1 MTTSWR
7 RVIMIKKKYYISG
20 FDCPNCAH
28 KSEEHLGKHEEIDY
42 CHIDFSTNKM
52 FITYKNEPLSVEQ
65 ISQII
70 AEVESDPLDIR
81 DLAEKENKKT
91 YHISGFDCPNCAH
104 KSEEHLNNHES
115 IDSCHIDFST
125 NKMYITYSDKKLTV
139 EELKSIIAEVESDP
153 LDIHELVAGKKEQE
167 TPKLFTKSMWFLLA
181 RVIFAIIVMVLN
193 MTVFHHIDETGWL
206 CFGIYTATSI
216 LLVYDI
222 FWRVLVHIRHMRN
235 IIDHNLLISIT
246 IVATTTLAIIYLLE
260 HNVDTGVDRAMEGM
274 MVVGLFQVGQIIE
287 RIATNRSK
295 LAVMNAVQLRVEY
308 ANLLKNGEITKVEPE
323 QLSIGD
329 SVVVN
334 AGEMIPVDGQIIDGT
349 AYVDKSS
356 LTGEFVPVLADVNN
370 NEVLAGCLVKSG
382 SITLRVNKK
391 YEDSAVAKII
401 DLISNSGEKKSKA
414 DEFIGKFAKWYTP
427 IIVILAILVFAI
439 GGAIS
444 TLWREWLI
452 RGLEILVTG
461 CPCAI
466 VISVPLAYFAG
477 IGLASKKGIVIKGT
491 NYLDE
496 INNINKVVTDKTGTL
511 THGVFT
517 ISKINPSKDSSEDE
531 LLAALYCAES
541 LSNHPIAKA
550 ICHDVDVKSLAAK
563 QKDYEEIAGFGVKT
577 TFNNQKIYAGN
588 IAFMKQTG
596 LNIEKAEEN
605 GTIIYCQKDGK
616 YLGYVVLNDEVK
628 KEAYQMVELLQ
639 KEKME
644 VILLTGDKEENALA
658 LQKELKLN
666 RVYSE
671 LTPEDKTV
679 ILEREMQDN
688 KGNTAFLGDGIN
700 DAPSI
705 IRSDVGF
712 AMGAIGS
719 DIAVENADVVI
730 MNDDPAKVYDAVKI
744 ARISRHTA
752 IFNIAFALLVKAV
765 VAILVMIPTLS
776 IPMMIPVIADT
787 GLTVVL
793 VLNSLLIL
801 YRRIRKQ

>member
-1 MTTSWR
+1 
-7 RVIMIKKKYYISG
+7 MIKKKYHISG

-28 KSEEHLGKHEEIDY
+28 KSETHLANHESIDY

-52 FITYKNEPLSVEQ
+52 FVTYKDKPLSVEQ
-65 ISQII
+65 IAKII
-70 AEVESDPLDIR
+70 AEVESDPLEIR
-81 DLAEKENKKT
+81 DLEEKINKKT

-104 KSEEHLNNHES
+104 KSEVHLGKHES
-115 IDSCHIDFST
+115 IDNCHIDFST
-125 NKMYITYSDKKLTV
+125 NKMYITYKDK
-139 EELKSIIAEVESDP
+139 ELSVDEIKAIIAQVESDP
-153 LDIHELVAGKKEQE
+153 LDIHSVDTKKKEE
-167 TPKLFTKSMWFLLA
+167 APKLFTKGMWFLLA
-181 RVIFAIIVMVLN
+181 RVVFAIIVMVLN
-193 MTVFHHIDETGWL
+193 MTVVNHFDNTGWIR
-206 CFGIYTATSI
+206 FGIYTFTS
-216 LLVYDI
+216 LLLAYDI
-222 FWRVLVHIRHMRN
+222 FYRVIVHIKHMRN
-235 IIDHNLLISIT
+235 IIDHNLLISIA
-246 IVATTTLAIIYLLE
+246 IVATSTLSIIYLLE
-260 HNVDTGVDRAMEGM
+260 HNVDVGVDRAMEGM

-295 LAVMNAVQLRVEY
+295 LAVMNAIQLRVEY
-308 ANLLKNGEITKVEPE
+308 ANLLKDGEVRKVDPE
-323 QLSIGD
+323 QLEIGD
-329 SVVVN
+329 NVVVS
-334 AGEMIPVDGQIIDGT
+334 AGEMIPVDGEVIEGS

-356 LTGEFVPVLADVNN
+356 LTGEFVPVLSDVNN
-370 NEVLAGCLVKSG
+370 KDVLAGCLIKTG

-391 YEDSAVAKII
+391 YEDSAVSKII
-401 DLISNSGEKKSKA
+401 ELISNSGEKKSKA

-427 IIVILAILVFAI
+427 IIVLLAVLVFVI

-444 TLWREWLI
+444 SLWREWVI

-517 ISKINPSKDSSEDE
+517 ISKVNASKDSLEEE
-531 LLAALYCAES
+531 LLNALYAAES
-541 LSNHPIAKA
+541 LSTHPIAKA
-550 ICHDVDVKSLAAK
+550 ICHDVDIKSLAAK
-563 QKDYEEIAGFGVKT
+563 QKGYQEIAGFGVKT
-577 TFNNQKIYAGN
+577 TFEGHNISAGN
-588 IAFMKQTG
+588 IAFMKQAG
-596 LNIEKAEEN
+596 LEINPAEES

-628 KEAYQMVELLQ
+628 KEAYQMVELLH

-644 VILLTGDKEENALA
+644 VVLLTGDKKENALS
-658 LQKELKLN
+658 LQKELNLD

-671 LTPEDKTV
+671 LTPADKTE
-679 ILEREMQDN
+679 ILEKEMLGN
-688 KGNTAFLGDGIN
+688 KQNVAFLGDVIN

-705 IRSDVGF
+705 MRSDVGF

-730 MNDDPAKVYDAVKI
+730 MNDDPAKIYDAVKI
-744 ARISRHTA
+744 ARIARHTA
-752 IFNIAFALLVKAV
+752 IFNIIFALFVKAV
-765 VAILVMIPTLS
+765 VAVLVMIPTIS
-776 IPMMIPVIADT
+776 IPMMVPVIADT

-793 VLNSLLIL
+793 VINSLLIL
-801 YRRIRKQ
+801 YRKVRK

>member
-1 MTTSWR
+1 
-7 RVIMIKKKYYISG
+7 MIKKKYYISG

>member
-1 MTTSWR
+1 
-7 RVIMIKKKYYISG
+7 MIKKK
-20 FDCPNCAH
+20 
-28 KSEEHLGKHEEIDY
+28 
-42 CHIDFSTNKM
+42 
-52 FITYKNEPLSVEQ
+52 
-65 ISQII
+65 
-70 AEVESDPLDIR
+70 
-81 DLAEKENKKT
+81 

-104 KSEEHLNNHES
+104 KSEEHLSKHEK

-125 NKMYITYSDKKLTV
+125 NKMYVTYKKEQLSV
-139 EELKSIIAEVESDP
+139 QEIADIIAQVESDPLDIRDLDEKTNKKIYHISGFDCPNCAHKSEVHLNNQAAIENCHIDFSTNKMYITFKDKELSVNEIKALIAQVESDP
-153 LDIHELVAGKKEQE
+153 LDIHEIGNKKAEE

-181 RVIFAIIVMVLN
+181 RVVFAVIVMVLN
-193 MTVFHHIDETGWL
+193 MTVFHHFDETGWIR
-206 CFGIYTATSI
+206 FAIYTFTSL

-246 IVATTTLAIIYLLE
+246 IVATTALAVIYLVNNNAE
-260 HNVDTGVDRAMEGM
+260 MGVDRAMEGM

-295 LAVMNAVQLRVEY
+295 LAVMNAIQLRVEY
-308 ANLLKNGEITKVEPE
+308 ANLLKNGEVTKVDPE
-323 QLSIGD
+323 QLEIND
-329 SVVVN
+329 NVVVS
-334 AGEMIPVDGQIIDGT
+334 AGEMIPVDGEVIEGS

-356 LTGEFVPVLADVNN
+356 LTGEFVPVLADKENK
-370 NEVLAGCLVKSG
+370 EVLAGCLVKNG
-382 SITLRVNKK
+382 SITLRVNRK

-427 IIVILAILVFAI
+427 IIVLLAILVFVV

-444 TLWREWLI
+444 RLWDEWLI

-517 ISKINPSKDSSEDE
+517 ISKVCASKDSSEKE
-531 LLAALYCAES
+531 LLEALYAAES

-550 ICHDVDVKSLAAK
+550 ICHDVDIKSLAAK
-563 QKDYEEIAGFGVKT
+563 QKDYQEIAGFGVKT
-577 TFNNQKIYAGN
+577 TYDGEHISAGHIGFINQN
-588 IAFMKQTG
+588 G
-596 LNIEKAEEN
+596 LNVERADEN
-605 GTIIYCQKDGK
+605 GTIIYCQKDGR

-628 KEAYQMVELLQ
+628 KEAYQMVSLLH
-639 KEKME
+639 KEKMA
-644 VILLTGDKEENALA
+644 VVLLTGDKKENADA
-658 LQKELKLN
+658 LQKELNLD

-671 LTPEDKTV
+671 LTPEDKTF
-679 ILEREMQDN
+679 ILEQEMLDN
-688 KGNTAFLGDGIN
+688 KGNVAFLGDGIN

-705 IRSDVGF
+705 MRSDVGF

-730 MNDDPAKVYDAVKI
+730 MNDDPAKVYEAVKI
-744 ARISRHTA
+744 ARIARHTA

-765 VAILVMIPTLS
+765 VAILVMIPTIS

-801 YRRIRKQ
+801 YRKIRK